1 MQDVNTRGTFVVS
14 KHCVPHLRRAE
25 NPHVLTLSPPLSL
38 DPKWAATHLGYT
50 LAKFG
55 MSFCTLGIAEEGVT
69 DLSRYFS
76 GGAESELQADLF
88 VEE

>member
-1 MQDVNTRGTFVVS
+1 
-14 KHCVPHLRRAE
+14 
-25 NPHVLTLSPPLSL
+25 
-38 DPKWAATHLGYT
+38 
-50 LAKFG
+50 
-55 MSFCTLGIAEEGVT
+55 MSFCTLGMAEEGVT